1 MSNDPNRHLDERAEG
16 MAMLGTI
23 LFCTL
28 VAGGVGVFF
37 EQPVIAAI
45 AGALFGVLAGLWLVP
60 RLARDWD

>member
-1 MSNDPNRHLDERAEG
+1 
-16 MAMLGTI
+16 MLGTI

-28 VAGGVGVFF
+28 VALGVGVFF

-45 AGALFGVLAGLWLVP
+45 AGALFGVVVGLWLVP